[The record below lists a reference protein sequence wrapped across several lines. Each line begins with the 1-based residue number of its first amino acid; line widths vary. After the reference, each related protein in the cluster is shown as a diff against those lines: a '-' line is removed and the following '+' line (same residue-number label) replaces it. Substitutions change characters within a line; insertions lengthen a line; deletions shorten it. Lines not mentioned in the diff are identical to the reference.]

1 MITESNNKYCTI
13 CYSLASQLKNGA
25 FFVIQEI
32 WRTISSNSFK
42 LKKLLQ
48 HGFLKS
54 RYLYFPWSKIS
65 RVILKALWY
74 LQLFW
79 TISLNIASKWLAA
92 SAMAV
97 LIKLFSRR
105 NKRRRQ
111 IFGLGA
117 DFFPPM
123 QLQWNSR
130 SLWKALAV
138 GLGRFNR
145 ILLPA
150 FTKL

>member
-1 MITESNNKYCTI
+1 MWHINDSKLITESNNKYCTI

-48 HGFLKS
+48 HGFLKP

-117 DFFPPM
+117 DFFSPDAATVKFSVIM
-123 QLQWNSR
+123 KSVGGRSR
-130 SLWKALAV
+130 
-138 GLGRFNR
+138 
-145 ILLPA
+145 
-150 FTKL
+150 